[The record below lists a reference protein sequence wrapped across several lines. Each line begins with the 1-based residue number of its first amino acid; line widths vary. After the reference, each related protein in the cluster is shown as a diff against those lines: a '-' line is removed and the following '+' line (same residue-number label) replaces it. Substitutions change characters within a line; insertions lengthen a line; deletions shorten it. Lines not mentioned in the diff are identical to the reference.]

1 MTSDD
6 LHAEEPEAIKLAYG
20 LALAANVREAS
31 PDHHCE
37 EVADIA
43 ARIATH
49 LDLSES
55 VVMRCRLGG
64 WIHDVGKL
72 AIPDSIIGKQT
83 PLDEDERQ
91 ILQSHVTLGAEIVSR
106 IPALRDAASAVLH
119 HHERWD
125 GTGYPD
131 QRKGEEIPIE
141 ARIVACADA
150 YSAITTGRPYQP
162 PLPPSD
168 ALAQLRRSA
177 GRSLDP
183 DVVEA
188 LAIVLA
194 DTLMLAGRGLAP
206 SDGGRR

>member
-1 MTSDD
+1 VLFSGMTTDD
-6 LHAEEPEAIKLAYG
+6 LQAEEPESIKLAHG

-31 PDHHCE
+31 PDHHCA
-37 EVADIA
+37 EVGD
-43 ARIATH
+43 

-64 WIHDVGKL
+64 WVHDVGKL
-72 AIPDSIIGKQT
+72 AIPDSIIGKKT
-83 PLDEDERQ
+83 PLDEGERQ

-106 IPALRDAASAVLH
+106 IPALREAASAVLH

-131 QRKGEEIPIE
+131 QRRGDEIPIE

-162 PLPPSD
+162 PLAPAD
-168 ALAQLRRSA
+168 AIAQLRRSA

-188 LAIVLA
+188 LATVLA
-194 DTLMLAGRGLAP
+194 DLLVLADLAG
-206 SDGGRR
+206 